1 MDKSYDFFLALHLYS
16 IYASGFL
23 MLFYLILTQG
33 SFKTEFIFIK
43 RIRLFLPLYYL
54 FLAIVLFTGSLLLA
68 LNHFATNL
76 YFWSM
81 IGAWILIFALAIFH
95 FIQFK
100 KTRKNKKYSFFRLLS
115 FIILLL
121 EIALLFLPS
130 FLKVYL

>member
-1 MDKSYDFFLALHLYS
+1 MNKSYDLFLALHLYS
-16 IYASGFL
+16 ICVSGFL
-23 MLFYLILTQG
+23 MLVYLVLTQG

-76 YFWSM
+76 YSWSM
-81 IGAWILIFALAIFH
+81 IIAWILIFALAIFH

-100 KTRKNKKYSFFRLLS
+100 KARKSKRYTFFRLLS
-115 FIILLL
+115 FIILIL
-121 EIALLFLPS
+121 EFILLFLPS